1 MFLEKRQAFS
11 PTATICYELTAYGHL
26 SIIVE
31 FVILNRAI
39 QETFVSTIITSVIVS
54 RVEIRDYVYPMRMV
68 IPVTAHMVLPEYIV
82 NTTH

>member
-1 MFLEKRQAFS
+1 M
-11 PTATICYELTAYGHL
+11 
-26 SIIVE
+26 E

-39 QETFVSTIITSVIVS
+39 QETFASTIITSVIVS

-68 IPVTAHMVLPEYIV
+68 IPVTAHTVLLEYIV